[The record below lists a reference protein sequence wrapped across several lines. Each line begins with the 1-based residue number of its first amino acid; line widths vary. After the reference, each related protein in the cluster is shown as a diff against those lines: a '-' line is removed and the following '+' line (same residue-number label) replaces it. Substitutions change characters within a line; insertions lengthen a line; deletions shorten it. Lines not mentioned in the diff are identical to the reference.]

1 MGLWLHQSA
10 LVLASR
16 SSIRRAIL
24 QNAGIPV
31 ETSPA
36 DLDERAVEAQCDGLE
51 PARLSILL
59 AREKARE
66 VAGKSPGRLVVGGD
80 QILTC
85 EGERFSKPRDPAG
98 ARDQLRTLSG
108 RTHELTSAAVLV
120 RDQAVLFETVDIAH
134 MTMRVFSA
142 PFLDSY
148 LEAAGEAVTASVG
161 AYQLEGLGIQL
172 FERIEG
178 SYFTVLGLPM
188 LPLLAFFRDQGWL
201 AA

>member
-1 MGLWLHQSA
+1 M
-10 LVLASR
+10 
-16 SSIRRAIL
+16 IL

-31 ETSPA
+31 ETFPA
-36 DLDERAVEAQCDGLE
+36 DLDERAVEVQCGGLE

-66 VAGKSPGRLVVGGD
+66 VAGKFPGRLVIGGD

-85 EGERFSKPRDPAG
+85 EGERFSKPRDPEG
-98 ARDQLRTLSG
+98 ARDQLRALSG

-120 RDQAVLFETVDIAH
+120 RDEAVLFETVDIAH

-142 PFLDSY
+142 PFLDAY
-148 LEAAGEAVTASVG
+148 LEAAGEAITASVG

-178 SYFTVLGLPM
+178 SHFTVLGLPM